1 MRYIL
6 INLGQQ
12 QQKENLP
19 SMQEPQET
27 WVQSLGREDSLEE
40 EMASHSNILA
50 WEIPW
55 TEELDRLSPWGHKQ
69 LDTAHTYYTYVNLQ
83 VALVVKNLCSIP
95 GWVRK
100 IPQRRKWQPTPVFLP
115 GESHRQTRLAGYSPQ
130 GHKESN
136 KTEGTQHAA
145 CMHITCIILYINY
158 MLTKKKISYR
168 IVFIHSL

>member
-69 LDTAHTYYTYVNLQ
+69 LDTAYTYYTYVNLQ

-100 IPQRRKWQPTPVFLP
+100 IP
-115 GESHRQTRLAGYSPQ
+115 
-130 GHKESN
+130 
-136 KTEGTQHAA
+136 
-145 CMHITCIILYINY
+145 
-158 MLTKKKISYR
+158 
-168 IVFIHSL
+168 